1 MRVQVLG
8 PDDWR
13 MWRRLRREAL
23 TDAPAAFGATLSDW
37 TGPGDTEARWRARL
51 TAFPFNVIVWRREVA
66 AGMVSAYITDAD
78 TVELVSMWVAP
89 NSRGRGVADAAVSAV
104 LHWADGREVGLSVKA
119 DNQSAIRLY
128 RRHGFIDTNSLDDAD
143 GRRMLRSIGKNQPP
157 DAS

>member
-1 MRVQVLG
+1 MGQPRADHPAL
-8 PDDWR
+8 PH
-13 MWRRLRREAL
+13 LRRQPRP
-23 TDAPAAFGATLSDW
+23 DP
-37 TGPGDTEARWRARL
+37 RL
-51 TAFPFNVIVWRREVA
+51 THTHP
-66 AGMVSAYITDAD
+66 GTDWPRHLRHLA
-78 TVELVSMWVAP
+78 VAP

-128 RRHGFIDTNSLDDAD
+128 RRHGFIDTNSLDDGD